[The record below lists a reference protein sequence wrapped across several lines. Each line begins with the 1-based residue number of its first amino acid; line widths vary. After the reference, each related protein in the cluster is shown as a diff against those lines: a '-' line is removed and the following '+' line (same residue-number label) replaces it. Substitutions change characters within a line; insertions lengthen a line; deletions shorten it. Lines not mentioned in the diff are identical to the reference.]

1 MPVNDERPSPKVTPR
16 RSLPPRHRSQRRH
29 VTSRLAGSS
38 SCVHAVAGTANLEEP
53 MDRSPFPGR
62 SPEIDVQ
69 LGRAWRDH
77 HRYLLDVAFRVLG
90 SIGEAEDVVQEA
102 YARLMNVDLD
112 ELDDVRAWLV
122 VVVSRLCYDQLR
134 SARWQR
140 QTPSAA
146 PPENRPAAQPG
157 PPTDPADRVTLDDE
171 VRMALHVLLARLT
184 PAERTAYVLHDVFKY
199 SFDDIADIV
208 GRTPA
213 ASRQLAARA
222 RQRIQADGD
231 AARFTVESSGQHR
244 RRPGGPPVPRAPLV
258 DHVAVAT
265 HGRGAHD
272 HRLARQPRRHS
283 GHAHRARRP
292 HHPHSRR
299 GRPRQARR
307 PQRHPEP
314 MTRVVTSRRAALGVN
329 TGLP

>member
-1 MPVNDERPSPKVTPR
+1 
-16 RSLPPRHRSQRRH
+16 
-29 VTSRLAGSS
+29 
-38 SCVHAVAGTANLEEP
+38 VHAIAGTANLEEP

-90 SIGEAEDVVQEA
+90 SISEAEDVVQEA

-231 AARFTVESSGQHR
+231 AARFTVESSEQRRVTDAFIAACSTGDLDGLLAVLDPDVAGQADMGGTIGL
-244 RRPGGPPVPRAPLV
+244 RPPIVGST
-258 DHVAVAT
+258 AVA
-265 HGRGAHD
+265 RGA
-272 HRLARQPRRHS
+272 LQYLGPRS
-283 GHAHRARRP
+283 STTLLSLPTGEEPTIIAL
-292 HHPHSRR
+292 R
-299 GRPRQARR
+299 GS
-307 PQRHPEP
+307 
-314 MTRVVTSRRAALGVN
+314 RVVTAVTLTVRADRITHIHAVVDPAKLADLNVALN
-329 TGLP
+329 P

>member
-1 MPVNDERPSPKVTPR
+1 
-16 RSLPPRHRSQRRH
+16 
-29 VTSRLAGSS
+29 
-38 SCVHAVAGTANLEEP
+38 VHAVAGTANLEEP

-90 SIGEAEDVVQEA
+90 SISEAEDVVQEA

-184 PAERTAYVLHDVFKY
+184 PAERTAYVLHDVFRY

-231 AARFTVESSGQHR
+231 AARFTIESSEQRRVSDAFIAACSTGDLDGLLAVLDPDVAGQADIGGTIGL
-244 RRPGGPPVPRAPLV
+244 RPPIVGSI
-258 DHVAVAT
+258 AVA
-265 HGRGAHD
+265 RGA
-272 HRLARQPRRHS
+272 LQYLGPRS
-283 GHAHRARRP
+283 STTLLSLPTGEEPTIIAL
-292 HHPHSRR
+292 R
-299 GRPRQARR
+299 GS
-307 PQRHPEP
+307 
-314 MTRVVTSRRAALGVN
+314 RVVTAVTLTVRADRITHIHAVVDPAKLADLNVTLN
-329 TGLP
+329 P

>member
-1 MPVNDERPSPKVTPR
+1 
-16 RSLPPRHRSQRRH
+16 
-29 VTSRLAGSS
+29 
-38 SCVHAVAGTANLEEP
+38 

-90 SIGEAEDVVQEA
+90 SISEAEDVVQEA

-184 PAERTAYVLHDVFKY
+184 PAERTAYVLHDVFRY

-231 AARFTVESSGQHR
+231 AARFTVESSEQRRVTDAFIAACSTGDLDGLLAVLDPDVAGQADMGGTIGL
-244 RRPGGPPVPRAPLV
+244 RPPIVGSI
-258 DHVAVAT
+258 AVA
-265 HGRGAHD
+265 RGA
-272 HRLARQPRRHS
+272 LQYLGPRS
-283 GHAHRARRP
+283 STTLLSLPTGEEPTIIAL
-292 HHPHSRR
+292 R
-299 GRPRQARR
+299 GS
-307 PQRHPEP
+307 
-314 MTRVVTSRRAALGVN
+314 RVVTAVTLTVRADRITHIHAVVDPAKLADLNVTLN
-329 TGLP
+329 P